1 MSLVLCLQ
9 AFQCVQTEKHVTWYF
24 WRNEHL
30 RLHQWKNKQACCKLE
45 MEVTWHEGILGNV
58 GVLGKDREKEKSH
71 HPCDETN
78 HTGKSKVLIK
88 FKSLNINTNKENL
101 NQCPSSTD

>member
-1 MSLVLCLQ
+1 MCANGEACHMVLL
-9 AFQCVQTEKHVTWYF
+9 AKRTFEAAPK
-24 WRNEHL
+24 E
-30 RLHQWKNKQACCKLE
+30 NKQACSKLE
-45 MEVTWHEGILGNV
+45 MGVTWHEGILGNV

-78 HTGKSKVLIK
+78 HTAKSKVLIK